1 MKDAKYRRLGGA
13 CVCGRKVLLSHGG
26 AGGMAKWD
34 CCSPW
39 LDRAT
44 NEIVGYGW
52 DMRSDGESPPGAPR
66 KPAKVAPAVE
76 HQHPLLSQIGSA
88 PSGMATCVY
97 ERFDADGVHLYAGI
111 SDAPAKRAK
120 IHLKRSTWFLF
131 AISGTEQWFPSRA
144 AAENAE
150 RSIIATRR
158 PIFNRQHAHPEAR
171 EALIRYLVERSRFD
185 LLEVNVTWG

>member
-26 AGGMAKWD
+26 AGGMDKWD

-39 LDRAT
+39 L
-44 NEIVGYGW
+44 
-52 DMRSDGESPPGAPR
+52 
-66 KPAKVAPAVE
+66 
-76 HQHPLLSQIGSA
+76 
-88 PSGMATCVY
+88 
-97 ERFDADGVHLYAGI
+97 
-111 SDAPAKRAK
+111 
-120 IHLKRSTWFLF
+120 
-131 AISGTEQWFPSRA
+131 A

-158 PIFNRQHAHPEAR
+158 PIFNRQHAHPEAC

-185 LLEVNVTWG
+185 LLEVNATWG